1 MAKLTNIVTRSALL
15 LSALLLTPF
24 NCAWADI
31 VVNSGETYTYT
42 SSDTDSKVILKNS
55 TLILS
60 GAYPSN
66 VEVHEGDNTISTTGS
81 DAWLM
86 NVTGDGNVTYTGGG
100 FLMPGTANSTGSTTL
115 KNTIL
120 LFLKNAVIYDLTSD
134 NDVNSNFHVNGIG
147 TTSFMMPGDHSLTL
161 YIRNGSV
168 FSGEYE
174 EGFLNALI
182 DVDGILT
189 ICKAVDYQE
198 NAALKICCEA
208 GDCVKAESVFLSSG
222 RLDVQG
228 LISSSLEIGKEG
240 IFSPG
245 NSPGTATVSKAV
257 TLNGELLF
265 EQDELGMDLLVAD
278 SIAVPGGEN
287 SNPTIKFDFG
297 AEAPEGATYEIIR
310 TTQALPWNDVEA
322 LMANV
327 SIEGLPSNATL
338 SIEGNSVKVT
348 LARDANAVPEPSTW
362 ALLVLGTAGLLY
374 LRKREKK

>member
-1 MAKLTNIVTRSALL
+1 M
-15 LSALLLTPF
+15 
-24 NCAWADI
+24 
-31 VVNSGETYTYT
+31 
-42 SSDTDSKVILKNS
+42 
-55 TLILS
+55 
-60 GAYPSN
+60 
-66 VEVHEGDNTISTTGS
+66 
-81 DAWLM
+81 
-86 NVTGDGNVTYTGGG
+86 
-100 FLMPGTANSTGSTTL
+100 
-115 KNTIL
+115 
-120 LFLKNAVIYDLTSD
+120 
-134 NDVNSNFHVNGIG
+134 
-147 TTSFMMPGDHSLTL
+147 
-161 YIRNGSV
+161 
-168 FSGEYE
+168 
-174 EGFLNALI
+174 
-182 DVDGILT
+182 
-189 ICKAVDYQE
+189 
-198 NAALKICCEA
+198 
-208 GDCVKAESVFLSSG
+208 FLSSG

-374 LRKREKK
+374 LGKREKK

>member
-1 MAKLTNIVTRSALL
+1 
-15 LSALLLTPF
+15 
-24 NCAWADI
+24 
-31 VVNSGETYTYT
+31 VVNSGGTYTYT

-66 VEVHEGDNTISTTGS
+66 VEVQEGDNTISTTGS

-86 NVTGDGNVTYTGGG
+86 NVTGDGNVTYTGG

-245 NSPGTATVSKAV
+245 NSPGTATVTKAV

-278 SIAVPGGEN
+278 SIAVPGGED
-287 SNPTIKFDFG
+287 SNPTIKFEFG
-297 AEAPEGATYEIIR
+297 AEVPEGATYEIIR
-310 TTQALPWNDVEA
+310 TTQTLPWDSVESM
-322 LMANV
+322 LDENNPKRV
-327 SIEGLPSNATL
+327 NIEGLPSNAKL
-338 SIEGNSVKVT
+338 SIDGNSVKVT
-348 LARDANAVPEPSTW
+348 LARDPNAVPEPSTW